1 VRSIMGYG
9 MFEWMGRSADG
20 MSYRS
25 NEESHFGAFGPI
37 SGVFST
43 PTVTCICM
51 GRSKT
56 QRRTR
61 LTDIQNGWAGNCWE

>member
-1 VRSIMGYG
+1 MGYG

-43 PTVTCICM
+43 PTVTCIFKM
-51 GRSKT
+51 GGLETVGNRLRS
-56 QRRTR
+56 
-61 LTDIQNGWAGNCWE
+61 GVEV